1 MTTTETYAEP
11 PPGSPRMD
19 DPDDAHGPSTLPLET
34 LAQLRAR
41 VAAKGPRRWLLKGI
55 WPAGDYGVFAAP
67 PKAQKTMTTAD
78 LAVSVAGNVPW
89 LGLIDVETPGPVIM
103 FVGEGGDEDTD
114 RRLTATAR
122 SRGLDPDQ
130 LPIHVCVRAPQIGR
144 SEHLHEIGV
153 MLDRV
158 RPALV
163 TLDPLYLSA
172 QGAELGDIYKMGA
185 LLHGPQLL
193 CQRAGASLF
202 VVHHFNR
209 STGTGAARMAGA
221 GPQEWGR
228 VLLSATVK
236 SRRTDHE
243 TLASTV
249 TTEVDIQ
256 GGAIPDQR
264 IRIVRRIQADDPDN
278 LDSPLTIETTATR
291 AEDDSPSASH
301 DPADDTATAET
312 NLKPSQRRLLKA
324 LEALDAPAT
333 ITELGDWM
341 ALNDAPPLRRETCSK
356 ALNELATLDLVDSI
370 PSEQRFGSN
379 QWLLVPRDQRDVTRD
394 GHTEPSRVTRVTAPI
409 GGHASHDD
417 TSHEHTTTTTDHT
430 TDQEL
435 SA

>member
-78 LAVSVAGNVPW
+78 LAVSLAGNVPW

-158 RPALV
+158 RP
-163 TLDPLYLSA
+163 T
-172 QGAELGDIYKMGA
+172 
-185 LLHGPQLL
+185 
-193 CQRAGASLF
+193 
-202 VVHHFNR
+202 
-209 STGTGAARMAGA
+209 
-221 GPQEWGR
+221 
-228 VLLSATVK
+228 
-236 SRRTDHE
+236 
-243 TLASTV
+243 
-249 TTEVDIQ
+249 
-256 GGAIPDQR
+256 
-264 IRIVRRIQADDPDN
+264 
-278 LDSPLTIETTATR
+278 
-291 AEDDSPSASH
+291 
-301 DPADDTATAET
+301 
-312 NLKPSQRRLLKA
+312 
-324 LEALDAPAT
+324 
-333 ITELGDWM
+333 
-341 ALNDAPPLRRETCSK
+341 TCS
-356 ALNELATLDLVDSI
+356 
-370 PSEQRFGSN
+370 
-379 QWLLVPRDQRDVTRD
+379 
-394 GHTEPSRVTRVTAPI
+394 
-409 GGHASHDD
+409 
-417 TSHEHTTTTTDHT
+417 
-430 TDQEL
+430 
-435 SA
+435 